1 MTDKPDISSN
11 FRFQTIERGN
21 YVYKIASG
29 QLGVPGMVKLHRS
42 KSAQSSVS
50 SGTGDDAGH
59 LIGNR
64 FGAPGGPENLGPQ
77 NWIQN
82 QYGTFKQLE
91 NAWETKLKSGVRIY
105 ALVQD
110 VFRKTT
116 AGQQEDRPFMRRVEW
131 DEMLRTGV
139 AVHHELVFANPQ
151 TAKSRDA
158 RDIAPTVAPG
168 NVGKVYDFF
177 SGKRIGE
184 GRPA

>member
-1 MTDKPDISSN
+1 MAEKPDISKN
-11 FRFQTIERGN
+11 FHFETIERGG
-21 YVYKIASG
+21 YVYKIGAG

-64 FGAPGGPENLGPQ
+64 FGAPGGAENLGPQ

-91 NAWETKLKSGVRIY
+91 NTWETRLKSGSRIY

-110 VFRKTT
+110 VFRKD
-116 AGQQEDRPFMRRVEW
+116 AHGQREDRPFMRRVEW
-131 DEMLRTGV
+131 DETMKKGPT
-139 AVHHELVFANPQ
+139 VHHELVFANPQ
-151 TAKSRDA
+151 TAKSREA

-177 SGKRIGE
+177 SGKRI
-184 GRPA
+184 R

>member
-1 MTDKPDISSN
+1 MTEKSDISRN
-11 FRFQTIERGN
+11 FHFETIDRSG
-21 YVYKIASG
+21 YLYKIGSG

-91 NAWETKLKSGVRIY
+91 NTWEMRLKNGAKIY

-110 VFRKTT
+110 VFRKN
-116 AGQQEDRPFMRRVEW
+116 ASGQTEDRPFMRRVEW
-131 DEMLRTGV
+131 DETLKTGV
-139 AVHHELVFANPQ
+139 TVHHELVFANAQ

-158 RDIAPTVAPG
+158 RDSAPTVGPG
-168 NVGKVYDFF
+168 SVAKVYDFF
-177 SGKRIGE
+177 SGRRVG
-184 GRPA
+184 

>member
-1 MTDKPDISSN
+1 MSEKPDISNN
-11 FRFQTIERGN
+11 FHFETIERGS
-21 YVYKIASG
+21 YVYKIGWG
-29 QLGVPGMVKLHRS
+29 QLGVPGTVKLHRS

-91 NAWETKLKSGVRIY
+91 NAWETRLKSGVRIY

-110 VFRKTT
+110 VFRRNGN
-116 AGQQEDRPFMRRVEW
+116 GQKEDRPFMRRVEW
-131 DEMLRTGV
+131 DETLKTGV
-139 AVHHELVFANPQ
+139 TVHHELVFANPQ

-158 RDIAPTVAPG
+158 RDIAATVAPG
-168 NVGKVYDFF
+168 NVPKVYDFF
-177 SGKRIGE
+177 SGRRVG
-184 GRPA
+184 